1 MLTPH
6 YEGVKYLPLNWNDY
20 TLERLPNSQPLFRTE
35 LRFVYPWQKYK
46 QSLPSI
52 EAFLIALKRKKR
64 VLGAM
69 IRDTEALYK
78 AHGIL
83 GDSAFYQPAHQKIFE
98 ALVELAT
105 KGQAVDLMTLSDVLE
120 KRGDLEQAGGAYYLM
135 ELVNN
140 VATSVNIEYHAAI
153 VRDKALRRKLIRQ
166 CSEIAQSAYESGE
179 DATELLSRA
188 ESSIFNISQQ
198 RTDRSFDA
206 VGKYLD
212 SAIEK
217 VQTAHASQGALT
229 GLASGFHDFD
239 QMTAGLQPSDLIILA
254 ARPSVGKTS
263 LVLNIAEAAA
273 LAGSPV
279 GVFSLEMSSEQ
290 IAERILCSQARVNLK
305 HLRSGYFT
313 KRDAAQLLQT
323 ASRIH
328 NIPLYIDDTPNLTPP
343 EVFSR
348 SRRLKSKQPNLG
360 LIIIDYLQLMSG
372 GGRIE
377 SRQQEVSEISRSLK
391 ILARDLDVPIIA
403 CSQLSRAVEKRDD
416 HTPRLS
422 DLRESG
428 SIEQDA
434 DLVIFLH
441 REILKGDYEGDA
453 EEDLEAGRQIH
464 YAYKLIIGKHRNG
477 PIGEVDIYF
486 AREYTR
492 FYDAAHDTPDED
504 VPF

>member
-1 MLTPH
+1 MAKVQSRPTEEKGLPH
-6 YEGVKYLPLNWNDY
+6 N
-20 TLERLPNSQPLFRTE
+20 LEAE
-35 LRFVYPWQKYK
+35 
-46 QSLPSI
+46 
-52 EAFLIALKRKKR
+52 KR
-64 VLGAM
+64 VLGGM
-69 IRDTEALYK
+69 IRDTEAVFK
-78 AHGIL
+78 IHGIL
-83 GDSAFYQPAHQKIFE
+83 DDTSFYQPSHQKIFQ
-98 ALVELAT
+98 ALVELASH
-105 KGQAVDLMTLSDVLE
+105 GSAVDLLILKDALE
-120 KRGDLEQAGGAYYLM
+120 RRGELEQIGGAYYLM
-135 ELVNN
+135 ELADSTVS
-140 VATSVNIEYHAAI
+140 SVNIEYHAAI
-153 VRDKALRRKLIRQ
+153 VRDKALRRRLIRQ
-166 CSEIAQSAYESGE
+166 CTHIVQDAYESGDE
-179 DATELLSRA
+179 ALEILSRA
-188 ESSIFNISQQ
+188 ESSIFHISQQ

-212 SAIEK
+212 AAIEK
-217 VQTAHASQGALT
+217 VQNAHASQGALT

-239 QMTAGLQPSDLIILA
+239 QMTAGMQASDLIILA

-263 LVLNIAEAAA
+263 LVLNIAENAA
-273 LAGSPV
+273 LSGTPV
-279 GVFSLEMSSEQ
+279 GVFSLEMNSEQ

-348 SRRLKSKQPNLG
+348 ARRLKSQQPNLG
-360 LIIIDYLQLMSG
+360 LLIIDYLQLMSS

-377 SRQQEVSEISRSLK
+377 NRQQEVSEISRSLK
-391 ILARDLDVPIIA
+391 ILARDLNIPIIA
-403 CSQLSRAVEKRDD
+403 CSQLSRAIEKRDD
-416 HTPRLS
+416 HIPRLS

-434 DLVIFLH
+434 DLVVFLH
-441 REILKGDYEGDA
+441 REIMKGDYEGEE

-477 PIGEVDIYF
+477 PVGEIEIYF

-492 FYDAAHDTPDED
+492 FYDAAREAPDED

>member
-1 MLTPH
+1 MAKVQPLTP
-6 YEGVKYLPLNWNDY
+6 VDK
-20 TLERLPNSQPLFRTE
+20 
-35 LRFVYPWQKYK
+35 
-46 QSLPSI
+46 SLPHSL
-52 EAFLIALKRKKR
+52 EAEKR

-83 GDSAFYQPAHQKIFE
+83 GETAFYQPAHQKIYE
-98 ALVELAT
+98 TLVELAS
-105 KGQAVDLMTLSDVLE
+105 KGKAIDLMILSDALE
-120 KRGDLEQAGGAYYLM
+120 RRGELEQAGGAYYLM
-135 ELVNN
+135 ELANS
-140 VATSVNIEYHAAI
+140 VATSVNIEHHAAI
-153 VRDKALRRKLIRQ
+153 VRDKALRRRLIRQ
-166 CSEIAQSAYESGE
+166 CSEIAQDAYESGE
-179 DATELLSRA
+179 EATEILSRA

-212 SAIEK
+212 AAIEK
-217 VQTAHASQGALT
+217 VQSAHANQGALT

-263 LVLNIAEAAA
+263 LVLNIAENAA
-273 LAGSPV
+273 LSGCPAGI
-279 GVFSLEMSSEQ
+279 FSLEMSSEQ

-305 HLRSGYFT
+305 HLRSGFFT

-328 NIPLYIDDTPNLTPP
+328 NIPLFIDDTPNLTPT

-348 SRRLKSKQPNLG
+348 ARRLKSKQPNLG
-360 LIIIDYLQLMSG
+360 LLVIDYLQLMSG

-391 ILARDLDVPIIA
+391 ILARDLHIPIIA
-403 CSQLSRAVEKRDD
+403 CSQLSRAIEKRDD
-416 HTPRLS
+416 HMPRLS

-434 DLVIFLH
+434 DLVVFLH
-441 REILKGDYEGDA
+441 RETLKGDFEGDG
-453 EEDLEAGRQIH
+453 EEDMEAGKQIH

-477 PIGEVDIYF
+477 PVGELDIYF

>member
-1 MLTPH
+1 MAKVQALSPA
-6 YEGVKYLPLNWNDY
+6 D
-20 TLERLPNSQPLFRTE
+20 R
-35 LRFVYPWQKYK
+35 
-46 QSLPSI
+46 SLPHSV
-52 EAFLIALKRKKR
+52 EAEKC

-83 GDSAFYQPAHQKIFE
+83 GESSFYQPGHQIIYN
-98 ALVELAT
+98 ALIELAS
-105 KGQAVDLMTLSDVLE
+105 KGKAVDLMILSDRLERDGELE
-120 KRGDLEQAGGAYYLM
+120 KAGGAYYLM
-135 ELVNN
+135 ELANS
-140 VATSVNIEYHAAI
+140 VATSVNVEYHAAI
-153 VRDKALRRKLIRQ
+153 VRDKALRRRLIRQ
-166 CSEIAQSAYESGE
+166 CSEIVQNAFDSGE
-179 DATELLSRA
+179 DATEILSRA
-188 ESSIFNISQQ
+188 ETDIFNISQQ
-198 RTDRSFDA
+198 RTDRSFDPL
-206 VGKYLD
+206 GKYLD
-212 SAIEK
+212 AAIEK
-217 VQTAHASQGALT
+217 VQSAHANQGSLT

-263 LVLNIAEAAA
+263 LVLNIAENAA
-273 LAGSPV
+273 LSGTPV

-305 HLRSGYFT
+305 HLRSGFFT

-328 NIPLYIDDTPNLTPP
+328 NIPLYIDDTPNLTPT

-348 SRRLKSKQPNLG
+348 SRRLKSQQSNLG
-360 LIIIDYLQLMSG
+360 LLIIDYLQLMSG

-391 ILARDLDVPIIA
+391 ILARDLNIPIIA
-403 CSQLSRAVEKRDD
+403 CSQLSRAIEKRDD
-416 HTPRLS
+416 HMPRLS

-434 DLVIFLH
+434 DLVVFLH
-441 REILKGDYEGDA
+441 REIMKGDHEGSQ
-453 EEDLEAGRQIH
+453 EEDLEAGKQIH

-477 PIGEVDIYF
+477 PVGELDIYF

-492 FYDAAHDTPDED
+492 FFDAVRDTPDED

>member
-1 MLTPH
+1 MAKVQSIAPI
-6 YEGVKYLPLNWNDY
+6 EKSLP
-20 TLERLPNSQPLFRTE
+20 
-35 LRFVYPWQKYK
+35 
-46 QSLPSI
+46 QSL
-52 EAFLIALKRKKR
+52 EAEKR

-69 IRDTEALYK
+69 IRDTEAIYK

-83 GDSAFYQPAHQKIFE
+83 GESAFYQPAHQRIYE
-98 ALVELAT
+98 ALVELAST
-105 KGQAVDLMTLSDVLE
+105 GKAVDLMILSDLLE
-120 KRGDLEQAGGAYYLM
+120 RKGELEQAGGAYYLM
-135 ELVNN
+135 ELANS
-140 VATSVNIEYHAAI
+140 VATSVNIEYHAGI
-153 VRDKALRRKLIRQ
+153 VREKALRRRLIRQ
-166 CSEIAQSAYESGE
+166 CSEIVQEAYDSGE
-179 DATELLSRA
+179 EATEILSRA

-212 SAIEK
+212 AAIEK
-217 VQTAHASQGALT
+217 VQNAHANQGALT
-229 GLASGFHDFD
+229 GLATGFHDFD

-263 LVLNIAEAAA
+263 LVLNIAESAA
-273 LAGSPV
+273 LTGAPV

-305 HLRSGYFT
+305 HLRSGFFT

-328 NIPLYIDDTPNLTPP
+328 NIPLYIDDTPNLTPT

-348 SRRLKSKQPNLG
+348 SRRLKSQQPNLG
-360 LIIIDYLQLMSG
+360 LLIIDYLQLMSG

-391 ILARDLDVPIIA
+391 ILARDLNVPIIA
-403 CSQLSRAVEKRDD
+403 CSQLSRAIEKRDD
-416 HTPRLS
+416 HMPRLS

-441 REILKGDYEGDA
+441 RETLKGDFEGDG
-453 EEDLEAGRQIH
+453 EEDLEAGKQVH

-477 PIGEVDIYF
+477 PVGELDIYF

-492 FYDAAHDTPDED
+492 FYDAARETPDED